1 MTHREEWVCADN
13 QQFTTFGMRLTCV
26 WMTHSEHW
34 VRADNQQFTTFGMRL
49 TGGTVNNS
57 LIRRLIDQ
65 EKYLKI
71 YFRKL

>member
-1 MTHREEWVCADN
+1 MS
-13 QQFTTFGMRLTCV
+13 
-26 WMTHSEHW
+26 HSEDW

-65 EKYLKI
+65 EKYLKS
-71 YFRKL
+71 YFRK